1 MTVKST
7 VENLSPTRVRL
18 AVEVPFEELKTS
30 MDKAYREIGGQV
42 QVPGFRRGKVPPR
55 IIDQR
60 FGRAAVL
67 EQAVNEAIP
76 EQYSAAVREH
86 DVKVMGQPEVDVTE
100 LDDGKQLSFTA
111 EVDIRP
117 DFELPDYSAVEVTV
131 DDVAVPEADIEEQ
144 VDALRQRFATL
155 TGVERPVADGDY
167 VTLDLQATVDG
178 ADIDGG
184 TTTGQSYE
192 VGSGNMIPGLDEAL
206 VEMSVGDAKTF
217 QTELMGEQ
225 AGKTGDIAVTVRSV
239 KEKELP
245 ALDDDFAQTA
255 SEFDTL
261 DELREDVRTRMAKVR
276 SLQQGYQARDKVL
289 EALLSATEVPLPE
302 SVVENETG
310 MRRHSIEHQL
320 SNAGLSMDAYL
331 QHEGKTPEEL
341 SAELAEASRVAVK
354 AQLVLDAIADKEEV
368 GVSDSELTDE
378 LVRRAQQEGVA
389 PQEFAQQLMNGAGL
403 PMLVSDVRRGKALA
417 DVLQNA
423 VVRDESGAAVDL
435 DKLSED
441 AEELA
446 GAAAVAEAAQAA
458 ALQLTDEP
466 VADDAATVD
475 AVADDQASDAADQ
488 DQPATQG

>member
-1 MTVKST
+1 MKST

-18 AVEVPFEELKTS
+18 AVEVPFDELKPS

-42 QVPGFRRGKVPPR
+42 QIPGFRRGKVPPR

-60 FGRAAVL
+60 VGRAAVL

-76 EQYSAAVREH
+76 EQYTAAVREH

-131 DDVAVPEADIEEQ
+131 DDVAVPEADIDEQ
-144 VDALRQRFATL
+144 VDTMRQRFATL

-167 VTLDLQATVDG
+167 VTLDLLATVDG
-178 ADIDGG
+178 AEIDGG
-184 TTTGQSYE
+184 TSTGQSYE

-206 VEMSVGDAKTF
+206 VGMSIADAKTF
-217 QTELMGEQ
+217 QTELMGEH

-245 ALDDDFAQTA
+245 PLDDDFAQTA

-261 DELREDVRTRMAKVR
+261 EELREDVRARMAKVR
-276 SLQQGYQARDKVL
+276 TLQQGYQARDKVL
-289 EALLSATEVPLPE
+289 EALLEATEVPLPE
-302 SVVENETG
+302 SVVENEIG

-320 SNAGLSMDAYL
+320 SNAGLSMEAYL
-331 QHEGKTPEEL
+331 EHEGKTPEEL
-341 SAELAEASRVAVK
+341 DTELSEAARVAVK
-354 AQLVLDAIADKEEV
+354 AQLVLDAIADKDEV
-368 GVSDSELTDE
+368 GVSDAELTDE

-417 DVLQNA
+417 EVLQNA
-423 VVRDESGAAVDL
+423 VVRDESGATVDL

-446 GAAAVAEAAQAA
+446 GAAAAAEAAQAA
-458 ALQLTDEP
+458 ALEPADES
-466 VADDAATVD
+466 VAVESVSAEPEDETAHAEDA
-475 AVADDQASDAADQ
+475 
-488 DQPATQG
+488 DQPAAQG